1 MSTSI
6 PNTKTVVSYSYTVLD
21 AQSKA
26 IGTLQGFNP
35 SASRA
40 LERVREIMNE
50 VADTKEIVPG
60 RTDFT
65 ISLDRLEM
73 YNSGMVKAIGFGSD
87 DIANLT
93 DPITIMEV
101 IRGPQGQTR
110 TIAYQD
116 CWINT
121 WSKTIQEGTITV
133 RESVSLWVTKIT
145 IT

>member
-21 AQSKA
+21 AQSRA

-40 LERVREIMNE
+40 LERVREIMNPA
-50 VADTKEIVPG
+50 ADTKEIVPG

-65 ISLDRLEM
+65 ISIDRLEM
-73 YNSGMVKAIGFGSD
+73 YNSGMVKSIGFGSD

-93 DPITIMEV
+93 DPITIQEV

-133 RESVSLWVTKIT
+133 KESVSLWPTRIT
-145 IT
+145 IV

>member
-73 YNSGMVKAIGFGSD
+73 YNSGMVKDTGSSGAD
-87 DIANLT
+87 KDNCLSGLL
-93 DPITIMEV
+93 D
-101 IRGPQGQTR
+101 
-110 TIAYQD
+110 
-116 CWINT
+116 
-121 WSKTIQEGTITV
+121 
-133 RESVSLWVTKIT
+133 
-145 IT
+145 